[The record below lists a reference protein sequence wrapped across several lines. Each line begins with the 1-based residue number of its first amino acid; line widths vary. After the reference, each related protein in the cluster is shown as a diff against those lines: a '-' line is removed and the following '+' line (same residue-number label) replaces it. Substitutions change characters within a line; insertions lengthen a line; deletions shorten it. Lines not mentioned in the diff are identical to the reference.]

1 MEVGKVLIGGI
12 ITITGEFRE
21 LEESGGE
28 GMTSGLV
35 ESLVRMILLHGRPN
49 SVGRL

>member
-1 MEVGKVLIGGI
+1 MEVGKVLSGGI

-21 LEESGGE
+21 LQESGGE

-35 ESLVRMILLHGRPN
+35 ESLVRMILLHGPG